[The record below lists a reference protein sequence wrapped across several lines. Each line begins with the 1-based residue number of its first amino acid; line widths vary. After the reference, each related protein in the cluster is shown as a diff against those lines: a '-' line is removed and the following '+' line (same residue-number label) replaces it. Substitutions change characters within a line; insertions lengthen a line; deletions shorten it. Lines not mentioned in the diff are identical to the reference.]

1 MFVEREAQNHTI
13 KVGKCEKFCPA
24 NEYRLRVRERL
35 IHKFESSKVKPYK
48 FRSETKTVQCIK
60 SNFQSG
66 FQLVKQFS
74 RPAAGQKC
82 PGPGDVRSPECLVRC
97 VSYLVTTVMQAEVAR
112 TADLQDLYDFMFDRL
127 RAVRQ
132 DMVLQAAVPARDQL
146 LILGVCVRFHVVM
159 GHLLAR
165 HASFSAHLN
174 SQHQLDCLKSCLLL
188 QGALEEPIT
197 SDTRASLDALQ
208 CLYLLSNLDST
219 HAVNWAI
226 HQPRSSGSLGNNHRA
241 HIQLDIAPVSGLCLN
256 IARSYREGN
265 YVRFFKLVSRLPTLF
280 LLAVFKYCKTL
291 LGHTVSVNR
300 LAYKSPNIKFPCDH
314 LAKLLWVSR
323 TSNLE
328 SYLRCQGF
336 KVEGGFV
343 WFGVTGD
350 TSGDDVDKLATDC
363 FYERISNQVPSDSL
377 GKLLLSFNC

>member
-1 MFVEREAQNHTI
+1 MFVEREAQNQTI

-35 IHKFESSKVKPYK
+35 IHKFESSK
-48 FRSETKTVQCIK
+48 
-60 SNFQSG
+60 SG
-66 FQLVKQFS
+66 YQLVKQFS

-82 PGPGDVRSPECLVRC
+82 PGAGDVRSPECLVRC

-188 QGALEEPIT
+188 QGALEEPVT

-226 HQPRSSGSLGNNHRA
+226 HQPRSSGSLG
-241 HIQLDIAPVSGLCLN
+241 LCLN

-265 YVRFFKLVSRLPTLF
+265 YVRFFKLVSSLPTLF
-280 LLAVFKYCKTL
+280 LLAVFKFCKTL

-314 LAKLLWVSR
+314 LAKLLWMSR

-328 SYLRCQGF
+328 SYLRCQGI
-336 KVEGGFV
+336 KVEGGFI
-343 WFGVTGD
+343 WFGVTGA
-350 TSGDDVDKLATDC
+350 TSGDDVEKLATDC
-363 FYERISNQVPSDSL
+363 FYERISNQLPSDSL